1 MTALYSILYFGA
13 VAFANPTTDQK
24 SIDSWLYSVDE
35 LTPHGRLQAAIQA
48 LESNPANSTIVAFG
62 NTHPH
67 IAYMLTDSTSKLALQ
82 YMVLLPSPERNRL
95 RKGDGVIRQIDK
107 MGKAEKKQ
115 ALLLAKTLGLPKKLV
130 AIRINSFNGI
140 DMSMEITYKSQGTTT
155 GQIFTLARPY
165 TPEFA
170 KEARK
175 SIQKSTDT
183 KPLPPLKG
191 AYSLMPFDNPSF
203 ELNNQDWTQGVGFEF
218 ENPEPVGTL
227 SFDDDVAMDGERS
240 LKFYNTEDTMVFPNY
255 AQSFP
260 VGDTYK
266 IRFQAFVQ
274 SKNTKVEYRQ
284 DPSATNI
291 SLHYKMADGSSL
303 KSETEILRLGTYEWE
318 PIIIESFVPQ
328 DAETLEVVIGSSVS
342 GSLWVDGCSMIR
354 IE

>member
-1 MTALYSILYFGA
+1 MTSIFSILYMGTF
-13 VAFANPTTDQK
+13 AFASPTTDQK
-24 SIDSWLYSVDE
+24 NIDSWLYNIDE

-48 LESNPANSTIVAFG
+48 FESKPAKSTIVAFG

-67 IAYMLTDSTSKLALQ
+67 IAYMLTDSTSTIALQ
-82 YMVLLPSPERNRL
+82 YMTLLPSPERNRL
-95 RKGDGVIRQIDK
+95 RKGDGVIRQLDK

-115 ALLLAKTLGLPKKLV
+115 AQTLAKTLGLPKKIV

-140 DMSMEITYKSQGTTT
+140 DMSVEITYKSQGTTA
-155 GQIFTLARPY
+155 GHILTLARPY

-175 SIQKSTDT
+175 TIQKSTDR
-183 KPLPPLKG
+183 KPLPPIKG

-203 ELNNQDWTQGVGFEF
+203 ELNNQDWTEGVGFEF
-218 ENPEPVGTL
+218 ENPEPVGTM
-227 SFDDDVAMDGERS
+227 SFDEDVAMDGKRS
-240 LKFYNTEDTMVFPNY
+240 IKFYNTEDTMVFPNY
-255 AQSFP
+255 AQSVP

-291 SLHYKMADGSSL
+291 SLHYKTADGSTL
-303 KSETEILRLGTYEWE
+303 KSEVEVLRLGTYEWE

-328 DAETLEVVIGSSVS
+328 DADSLEVVIGSSVS

-354 IE
+354 VE